1 MCAMPLPSV
10 QMTNN
15 NSKCMK
21 SLVLVCCNSYRMDGN
36 DYTEVLVNKH
46 LVLEQSNAGQ
56 EQLQQNECY
65 AAPCGYKH
73 KTDDHECM

>member
-1 MCAMPLPSV
+1 
-10 QMTNN
+10 
-15 NSKCMK
+15 
-21 SLVLVCCNSYRMDGN
+21 MDGN

-46 LVLEQSNAGQ
+46 LVLEHSNAGQ

-73 KTDDHECM
+73 KTDDHECMWA